1 MHYKNFLTV
10 TYAPAEYLNNNSI
23 EELRADIEKVGK
35 YIKLDK
41 IYLETYRSETLVE
54 RGKMEAIKALFI
66 EYGYA
71 VSGGITTT
79 VRQTLMGSMCF
90 TDPENRKRLGE
101 IAAYTAKVF
110 DEVMLDDFYFTNC
123 RCELCI
129 KAKGDR
135 DWASYRLA
143 LMNDISEN
151 VIIKNAKAANP
162 KAHVIIKYPNW
173 YDSYQACG
181 YNLEDQPVMFDSVY
195 TGTETRDPHYTH
207 QNLPRYLSYFLPRLM
222 ERIKPGKNGGG
233 WYDLFECSLE
243 DYIQQAYLTLF
254 AKCRENLLFC
264 FPLLVNHPSYTAA
277 AGAFY
282 DEADLFAGKLGEP
295 VGVACYKPYHSY
307 GERRLY
313 DFLGML
319 GIPLDPYPCYPQDA
333 KTVLL
338 TADAAW
344 DKEIVSKIKQSLV
357 NGSNVF
363 ITSGLYEKLAGQGIE
378 DILPLEITGRKI
390 TSDTFTN
397 SAFSHNNLG
406 YVKSDGAV
414 TLPYIAYNENDLWI
428 LSSALT
434 PHFSCPF
441 LLRGSYGKGSLYVF
455 SVPDSMADLYKLP
468 AETLTLLRRELN
480 LSAGKMPA
488 ITLECIGRVGLF
500 LYDNN
505 TFIVQSFLDRPE
517 RIRICINKSGVSLVP
532 LLEKRQVGK
541 TIFMT
546 KGRCG
551 ENESVF
557 EIRLMPGRYA
567 AFKIE

>member
-10 TYAPAEYLNNNSI
+10 TYAPAAYLNDNSI
-23 EELRADIEKVGK
+23 EQLREDIEKVGR

-41 IYLETYRSETLVE
+41 IYLETYRSEILVE
-54 RGKMEAIKALFI
+54 RDKMEAIKALFI

-79 VRQTLMGSMCF
+79 VKQTLMGSMCF

-101 IAAYTAKVF
+101 IAAYTAELF

-129 KAKGDR
+129 KAKGER
-135 DWASYRLA
+135 DWTSYRLA

-162 KAHVIIKYPNW
+162 KANVIIKYPNW

-181 YNLEDQPVMFDSVY
+181 YNLEDEPPMFDMIY

-222 ERIKPGKNGGG
+222 EKVKPGKNGGG
-233 WYDLFECSLE
+233 WYDFFECNLE
-243 DYIQQAYLTLF
+243 DFVQQAYLTLF

-264 FPLLVNHPSYTAA
+264 FPLLVNLPSFTAA

-282 DEADLFAGKLGEP
+282 DEADLFAGQIGEP
-295 VGVACYKPYHSY
+295 MGIACYKPYHSY
-307 GERRLY
+307 GERRLH

-319 GIPLDPYPCYPQDA
+319 GIPLDPYPYYPSDA
-333 KTVLL
+333 RTLIL

-344 DKEIVSKIKQSLV
+344 DKEIVGKIKQSLL

-363 ITSGLYEKLAGQGIE
+363 ITSGLYEKLADQGIE
-378 DILPLEITGRKI
+378 DILPLEVTSRKI

-397 SAFSHNNLG
+397 STFGHNNSG
-406 YVKSDGAV
+406 YVKSEGTV
-414 TLPYIAYNENDLWI
+414 TMPYIAYNENDLWV
-428 LSSALT
+428 LSSAIT
-434 PHFSCPF
+434 PYFSSPL
-441 LLRGSYGKGSLYVF
+441 LLRGSYGKGNLYVLTI
-455 SVPDSMADLYKLP
+455 PDTMADLYKLP
-468 AETLTLLRRELN
+468 AETLTLIRRELG
-480 LSAGKMPA
+480 LSV
-488 ITLECIGRVGLF
+488 TLECTGRVGLF

-505 TFIVQSFLDRPE
+505 TFILQSFLDRPE
-517 RIRICINKSGVSLVP
+517 YVQICINKPGVSIVP
-532 LLEKRQVGK
+532 LVQTRQVGK
-541 TIFMT
+541 TVFMT
-546 KGRCG
+546 KSRCR

-557 EIRLMPGRYA
+557 GVRLMPGRYS
-567 AFKIE
+567 AFKIEG